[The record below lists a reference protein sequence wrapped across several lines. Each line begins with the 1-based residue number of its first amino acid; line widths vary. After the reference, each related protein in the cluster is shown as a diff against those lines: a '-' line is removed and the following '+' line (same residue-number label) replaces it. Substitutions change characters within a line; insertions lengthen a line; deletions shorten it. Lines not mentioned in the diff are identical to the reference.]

1 MKIALDAMGGDHAPL
16 EIVKGAVLAAEQYD
30 KIEKIFL
37 VGNKDIL
44 EKIPECAHDKL
55 EIVPAS
61 EVIEMDE
68 HPAQAYRR
76 KKDASIT
83 VATALVKDGK
93 ADAVVSAGSTG
104 AQLAAAMFGLGRI
117 KGVKRPAIA
126 SFVPTLQG
134 GKLLVDAGANTNVD
148 VTNLVQFAQMGSV
161 YMECMQNIASPK
173 VGLINNGAEETK
185 GTELTQAAYQEL
197 KVAPGIN
204 FYGNIEGRDITAG
217 ICDVMVCDG
226 FTGNVILKTMEGM
239 GKGIVTMLKEELMST
254 ARTKMGAVLA
264 KPALANLKKRMDY
277 SDYGGAPLLGVNG
290 VSIVCH
296 GSSNAKAVSN
306 GIKAA
311 MVGAES
317 GFVQKITDLMPQ
329 A

>member
-1 MKIALDAMGGDHAPL
+1 
-16 EIVKGAVLAAEQYD
+16 
-30 KIEKIFL
+30 
-37 VGNKDIL
+37 
-44 EKIPECAHDKL
+44 
-55 EIVPAS
+55 
-61 EVIEMDE
+61 MDE

-83 VATALVKDGK
+83 VATALVKEGK

-185 GTELTQAAYQEL
+185 GT
-197 KVAPGIN
+197 
-204 FYGNIEGRDITAG
+204 
-217 ICDVMVCDG
+217 
-226 FTGNVILKTMEGM
+226 
-239 GKGIVTMLKEELMST
+239 
-254 ARTKMGAVLA
+254 
-264 KPALANLKKRMDY
+264 
-277 SDYGGAPLLGVNG
+277 
-290 VSIVCH
+290 
-296 GSSNAKAVSN
+296 
-306 GIKAA
+306 
-311 MVGAES
+311 
-317 GFVQKITDLMPQ
+317 
-329 A
+329 

>member
-55 EIVPAS
+55 EIVHAS

-83 VATALVKDGK
+83 VATALVKEGK

-161 YMECMQNIASPK
+161 YMQCM
-173 VGLINNGAEETK
+173 
-185 GTELTQAAYQEL
+185 
-197 KVAPGIN
+197 
-204 FYGNIEGRDITAG
+204 
-217 ICDVMVCDG
+217 
-226 FTGNVILKTMEGM
+226 
-239 GKGIVTMLKEELMST
+239 
-254 ARTKMGAVLA
+254 
-264 KPALANLKKRMDY
+264 
-277 SDYGGAPLLGVNG
+277 
-290 VSIVCH
+290 
-296 GSSNAKAVSN
+296 
-306 GIKAA
+306 
-311 MVGAES
+311 
-317 GFVQKITDLMPQ
+317 
-329 A
+329 

>member
-1 MKIALDAMGGDHAPL
+1 MKIALDAMGGDHAPE
-16 EIVKGAVLAAEQYD
+16 EIVKGAVLAAD
-30 KIEKIFL
+30 KYAQIEKIFL
-37 VGNKDIL
+37 VGDKEAL
-44 EKIPECAHDKL
+44 GKFAECGHDKL
-55 EIVPAS
+55 EIVHAS
-61 EVIEMDE
+61 EVIEMHE
-68 HPAQAYRR
+68 HPAQSYRR

-83 VATALVKDGK
+83 VATALVKDGV

-117 KGVKRPAIA
+117 KGIKRPAIG
-126 SFVPTLQG
+126 SFIPTLQG

-148 VTNLVQFAQMGSV
+148 AENLVQFAQMGSV
-161 YMECMQNIASPK
+161 YMQCMQNIAEPK

-185 GTELTQAAYQEL
+185 GTELTQSAYQAL
-197 KVAPGIN
+197 KVAPGVN

-226 FTGNVILKTMEGM
+226 FTGNVVLKTMEGM
-239 GKGIVTMLKEELMST
+239 GKGIVTMLKEELMAT
-254 ARTKMGAVLA
+254 TRTKLGAALA

-277 SDYGGAPLLGVNG
+277 SDYGGAPLLGVSG

-296 GSSNAKAVSN
+296 GSSDAKAVAN

-311 MVGAES
+311 MIGVES
-317 GFVQKITDLMPQ
+317 GFVSKITDLMPK